1 MELVENR
8 APNPRAADLE
18 PADTT
23 LRIED
28 IVDLHILQRIQDTFA
43 KAMGVAAVTVDRGGR
58 PVTRASNF
66 QPICQ
71 LIRSTRT
78 GLARCQECDA
88 RGGMAAYASGRPETY
103 VCMGGL
109 MDVAA
114 PIIIENEYLGC
125 ILCGQV
131 VLSEDRERFI
141 EDIIARNRSLGLPR
155 QQLQDA
161 VQRIPALP
169 RDRLDA
175 AVEMLMLTANHI
187 IEIGMT
193 NVIQARLLREAEEK
207 AAIQAALRDAQ
218 IRALQAQI
226 NPHFLFNSLTLVSY
240 TALAEGAAQ
249 TEEIAYTLSDLL
261 RYSLRNTATMVPLGE
276 EIQMIERYLTLQQ
289 MRFGDRLK
297 THIELD
303 AALRDLH
310 VPCMLLQPLVE
321 NAVVHAVE
329 PLRHTVIVR
338 VTATRRGKTVVLEV
352 ADDGPGMEPA
362 QVNALNAHQA
372 LPVANRQRPSLGLQ
386 SVIRRL
392 EGEYGDSFD
401 IHVESAPGRG
411 SRILLSWAIDDAFV
425 DQCLA
430 LTNLKLMQAV

>member
-1 MELVENR
+1 
-8 APNPRAADLE
+8 
-18 PADTT
+18 
-23 LRIED
+23 
-28 IVDLHILQRIQDTFA
+28 
-43 KAMGVAAVTVDRGGR
+43 VTVDKDGR
-58 PVTRASNF
+58 PVTQASNF

-88 RGGMAAYASGRPETY
+88 RGGMAAYASGRPEAY

-114 PIIIENEYLGC
+114 PIIIEDEYLGC

-141 EDIIARNRSLGLPR
+141 KDIIARNRSLGLPR
-155 QQLQDA
+155 EQLQNA
-161 VQRIPALP
+161 VQRIPAIP

-193 NVIQARLLREAEEK
+193 NVIQTRLLKEAEEK

-261 RYSLRNTATMVPLGE
+261 RYSLRNTATVVPLGE
-276 EIQMIERYLTLQQ
+276 EIEMVERYLALQQ
-289 MRFGDRLK
+289 IRFGDRLK

-303 AALRDLH
+303 SAIRNLH

-329 PLRHTVIVR
+329 PLTHTVTVR
-338 VTATRRGKTVVLEV
+338 VTATRCDQRVALEV
-352 ADDGPGMEPA
+352 ADDGPGMDPA
-362 QVNALNAHQA
+362 QVKALNIHRA
-372 LPVANRQRPSLGLQ
+372 LPAANRQRPSLGLQ
-386 SVIRRL
+386 SVLRRL
-392 EGEYGDSFD
+392 EGEYGNSFD
-401 IHVESAPGRG
+401 IRVESEPGRG
-411 SRILLSWAIDDAFV
+411 TRILLSWALDETFV
-425 DQCLA
+425 DQSPTHRNVELLA
-430 LTNLKLMQAV
+430 VA